1 MNKSLATLL
10 AATAVL
16 AAPLAAVAPA
26 QAQYG
31 QPSGNPLASIFSC
44 NTPGNRQ
51 GTGAVVGALV
61 GGLAGNQI
69 ADNDRRS
76 GTVIGALVGAA
87 AGSMIGCKM
96 QTQDQQRAQAVTQ
109 QALASGVSQS
119 WNNPQTGASGRV
131 DIVNTFNYGGP
142 QNYQGGYQGDNGYN
156 QAYNARPTVNT
167 VRYAQD
173 VERPREFQPSEGV
186 YSATGNVVIR
196 SGPSKRARQLGSLR
210 NGETFDGLVRVEGT
224 DWVLAMRDGLAIG
237 YVSETNTRFMGD
249 SYAQNNS
256 GYNNNYNNGG
266 YNNASPYQP
275 YDARRGQ
282 MCRVFDQ
289 TFTYN
294 TGQSETQ
301 RYTACQRSTGE
312 WVVQA

>member
-1 MNKSLATLL
+1 MNKSFATLL
-10 AATAVL
+10 AATA
-16 AAPLAAVAPA
+16 AFAVVVPA

-31 QPSGNPLASIFSC
+31 QPSGNPLSSIFAC
-44 NTPGNRQ
+44 NNPGNRQ

-96 QTQDQQRAQAVTQ
+96 QTQDQQRAQSVTQ
-109 QALASGVSQS
+109 QALASGASQS
-119 WNNPQTGASGRV
+119 WSNPQTGASGRV
-131 DIVNTFNYGGP
+131 DIVNTFNYGG
-142 QNYQGGYQGDNGYN
+142 QQTYQGGYQGNNGYN

-186 YSATGNVVIR
+186 YAATGNVVIR

-224 DWVLAMRDGLAIG
+224 DWVLAMRDGQAVG

-249 SYAQNNS
+249 SYAQSNP
-256 GYNNNYNNGG
+256 GYNNNNYNNGG
-266 YNNASPYQP
+266 YNNAYQP
-275 YDARRGQ
+275 YDPRRGQ

-294 TGQSETQ
+294 SGQSETQ
-301 RYTACQRSTGE
+301 RYTACQTSAGE

>member
-1 MNKSLATLL
+1 MTKTLATLI
-10 AATAVL
+10 AATA
-16 AAPLAAVAPA
+16 AFAAVVPA
-26 QAQYG
+26 HAQYA
-31 QPSGNPLASIFSC
+31 QPSGNPLSSIFSC

-96 QTQDQQRAQAVTQ
+96 QTQDQQRAQYVTQ
-109 QALASGVSQS
+109 QALASGASQS
-119 WNNPQTGASGRV
+119 WSNPQTGASGRV
-131 DIVNTFNYGGP
+131 DIVNTYNYGGG
-142 QNYQGGYQGDNGYN
+142 YQGGYQGNNGYN
-156 QAYNARPTVNT
+156 SRPTINT
-167 VRYAQD
+167 VRYAQG
-173 VERPREFQPSEGV
+173 VEQPREFQPSEGV
-186 YSATGNVVIR
+186 YSANGNVAIR
-196 SGPSKRARQLGSLR
+196 SGPSKRARQVGSLR

-224 DWVLAMRDGLAIG
+224 DWVLAGRDGLAVG
-237 YVSETNTRFMGD
+237 YVSETNTRFMGE
-249 SYAQNNS
+249 SYAQNNNS
-256 GYNNNYNNGG
+256 GYDNGG
-266 YNNASPYQP
+266 YNNAGGNQYQP

-289 TFTYN
+289 TFTFN
-294 TGQSETQ
+294 SGQTQTQ
-301 RYTACQRSTGE
+301 RYTACQTSSGE

>member
-1 MNKSLATLL
+1 MNKSFATLL
-10 AATAVL
+10 AATA
-16 AAPLAAVAPA
+16 AFAVVVPA

-31 QPSGNPLASIFSC
+31 QPSGNPLSSIFAC
-44 NTPGNRQ
+44 NNPGNRQ

-69 ADNDRRS
+69 AVNDRRS

-96 QTQDQQRAQAVTQ
+96 QTQDQQRAQSVTQ
-109 QALASGVSQS
+109 QALASGASQS
-119 WNNPQTGASGRV
+119 WSNPQTGASGRV
-131 DIVNTFNYGGP
+131 DIVNTFNYGG
-142 QNYQGGYQGDNGYN
+142 QQTYQGGYQGNNGYN

-186 YSATGNVVIR
+186 YSATGNV
-196 SGPSKRARQLGSLR
+196 
-210 NGETFDGLVRVEGT
+210 
-224 DWVLAMRDGLAIG
+224 AMRDGQAVG

-249 SYAQNNS
+249 SYAQSNS
-256 GYNNNYNNGG
+256 GYNNNYNNNYNNGG
-266 YNNASPYQP
+266 YNNAYQP
-275 YDARRGQ
+275 YDPRRGQ

-294 TGQSETQ
+294 NGQSETQ
-301 RYTACQRSTGE
+301 RYTACQTSAGE